1 MGSFGKDRRRRMERF
16 LKHVSV
22 LQAVMPAI
30 AEENEP
36 ELSFSEGSISAIDV
50 LFSDHPKC
58 LHLIFIYLSGLM
70 ISIGNLRLLK
80 YASVEE

>member
-36 ELSFSEGSISAIDV
+36 ELSFSEGSISVKIVSGVERSAIPDT
-50 LFSDHPKC
+50 
-58 LHLIFIYLSGLM
+58 I
-70 ISIGNLRLLK
+70 
-80 YASVEE
+80 